1 MEAKP
6 LCQTCLNRE
15 NRPEIGVG
23 GQLIYCRKKDMVLR
37 PKVECALYARATAQS
52 VRELHRTLY
61 GEIEEE
67 EE

>member
-1 MEAKP
+1 
-6 LCQTCLNRE
+6 
-15 NRPEIGVG
+15 
-23 GQLIYCRKKDMVLR
+23 LIYCRKKDMVLR
-37 PKVECALYARATAQS
+37 PKLECALYAKATAQS

>member
-6 LCQTCLNRE
+6 LCSTCLNRE

-37 PKVECALYARATAQS
+37 PKTQCGLYSKATAQS
-52 VRELHRTLY
+52 VRELHRALY
-61 GEIEEE
+61 GVIEEE
-67 EE
+67 ED

>member
-1 MEAKP
+1 MDPKP
-6 LCQTCLNRE
+6 LCSTCLNRE

-37 PKVECALYARATAQS
+37 PKLECALYAKATVQS
-52 VRELHRTLY
+52 VRELHRALY